1 MSGEGTLA
9 ARAKSGG
16 GWNFRVSVSRTSMSV
31 IAGIGWSPPSWR
43 SRKDTAFCASLAR
56 VASSRRM
63 SFANSPDPSAP
74 SILEVGQL
82 VREFGSTRA
91 VAGVTFSLAPGDSL
105 ALFGPN
111 GAGKTTLLRVL
122 AGLLKPTS
130 GSARVAG
137 VQLPGGPLA
146 RSRVGLISHHT
157 MLYEA
162 LSARENV
169 SFSARLYGTR
179 DAKARVEDALRQ
191 MSMLERADTPVRSL
205 SRGMQQRV
213 SIARAMVHS
222 PQLVLA
228 DEPYSGL
235 DESSAR
241 ALTVLLQELRSAG
254 TAIIIVT
261 HNLAEGLSLAT
272 HAAVMQR
279 GKFVRYDAAHRIDA
293 SSYATTYRES
303 LAASG

>member
-1 MSGEGTLA
+1 MIPASQSTILSNA
-9 ARAKSGG
+9 API
-16 GWNFRVSVSRTSMSV
+16 V
-31 IAGIGWSPPSWR
+31 
-43 SRKDTAFCASLAR
+43 
-56 VASSRRM
+56 
-63 SFANSPDPSAP
+63 
-74 SILEVGQL
+74 EVGEL
-82 VREFGSTRA
+82 TRAFGSRMA
-91 VAGVTFSLAPGDSL
+91 VAGVTFSLAPGECL
-105 ALFGPN
+105 AVFGPN

-130 GSARVAG
+130 GSARLAG
-137 VQLPGGPLA
+137 MALPGGSLA

-169 SFSARLYGTR
+169 SFAARLYGIR
-179 DAKARVEDALRQ
+179 DPGERVDDALRG
-191 MSMLERADTPVRSL
+191 MSMLERADAPVRLL

-222 PQLVLA
+222 PQVVLA

-235 DESSAR
+235 DESGAR
-241 ALTVLLQELRSAG
+241 ALTTLLRELRSAG
-254 TAIIIVT
+254 AAVVIVT

-279 GKFVRYDAAHRIDA
+279 GKFARYDASDRIDPA
-293 SSYATTYRES
+293 SYVATYRDAV
-303 LAASG
+303 AAGG

>member
-1 MSGEGTLA
+1 MSSPISTVA
-9 ARAKSGG
+9 API
-16 GWNFRVSVSRTSMSV
+16 VE
-31 IAGIGWSPPSWR
+31 
-43 SRKDTAFCASLAR
+43 
-56 VASSRRM
+56 VAE
-63 SFANSPDPSAP
+63 
-74 SILEVGQL
+74 LT
-82 VREFGSTRA
+82 REFGPRQA
-91 VAGVTFSLAPGDSL
+91 VAGVTFSLAPGECL

-130 GSARVAG
+130 GTARISGIA
-137 VQLPGGPLA
+137 LPGGPLA

-157 MLYEA
+157 MLYDA

-169 SFSARLYGTR
+169 SFSARLYGIR
-179 DAKARVEDALRQ
+179 DARTRVEDSLRR
-191 MSMLERADTPVRSL
+191 MSMLERADASIRSL

-235 DESSAR
+235 DESGAR
-241 ALTVLLQELRSAG
+241 ALTSVLQELRSAG
-254 TAIIIVT
+254 TAIIVVT

-279 GKFVRYDAAHRIDA
+279 GRFVRYESTDSIDA
-293 SSYATTYRES
+293 RSYAGTYREA
-303 LAASG
+303 LAAGG

>member
-1 MSGEGTLA
+1 MSSTISTGGSPAPIVEVADLA
-9 ARAKSGG
+9 
-16 GWNFRVSVSRTSMSV
+16 
-31 IAGIGWSPPSWR
+31 
-43 SRKDTAFCASLAR
+43 
-56 VASSRRM
+56 
-63 SFANSPDPSAP
+63 
-74 SILEVGQL
+74 
-82 VREFGSTRA
+82 REFGSTRA
-91 VAGVTFSLAPGDSL
+91 VAGVTFSLAAGECL

-162 LSARENV
+162 LSPRENV
-169 SFSARLYGTR
+169 SFSARLYGIR
-179 DAKARVEDALRQ
+179 DVRGRVDDSLRR
-191 MSMLERADTPVRSL
+191 MSMLERADAPIRSL

-235 DESSAR
+235 DESGAR
-241 ALTVLLQELRSAG
+241 ALTTLLRELRTAG
-254 TAIIIVT
+254 TSIIIVT

-279 GKFVRYDAAHRIDA
+279 GQFVRYDRADRIDA
-293 SSYATTYRES
+293 SAYLTTYREV

>member
-1 MSGEGTLA
+1 MSSKISAVA
-9 ARAKSGG
+9 API
-16 GWNFRVSVSRTSMSV
+16 V
-31 IAGIGWSPPSWR
+31 
-43 SRKDTAFCASLAR
+43 D
-56 VASSRRM
+56 VAE
-63 SFANSPDPSAP
+63 
-74 SILEVGQL
+74 LT
-82 VREFGSTRA
+82 REFGPRQA
-91 VAGVTFSLAPGDSL
+91 VAGVTFSLAPGECL

-130 GSARVAG
+130 GAARISG
-137 VQLPGGPLA
+137 IPLPGGPLA

-157 MLYEA
+157 MLYYA

-169 SFSARLYGTR
+169 SFSARLYGIR
-179 DAKARVEDALRQ
+179 DAGARVENSLQR
-191 MSMLERADTPVRSL
+191 MSMLERADAPIRSL

-235 DESSAR
+235 DESGAR
-241 ALTVLLQELRSAG
+241 ALTALLQELRSAG
-254 TAIIIVT
+254 TAIIVVT
-261 HNLAEGLSLAT
+261 HNLVEGLSLAT

-279 GKFVRYDAAHRIDA
+279 GRFVRYDSAGSIDA
-293 SSYATTYRES
+293 KSYAATYREA
-303 LAASG
+303 LAAGG

>member
-1 MSGEGTLA
+1 MSSEISSVA
-9 ARAKSGG
+9 APIVEAADLTR
-16 GWNFRVSVSRTSMSV
+16 
-31 IAGIGWSPPSWR
+31 
-43 SRKDTAFCASLAR
+43 D
-56 VASSRRM
+56 
-63 SFANSPDPSAP
+63 
-74 SILEVGQL
+74 
-82 VREFGSTRA
+82 FGSRQA
-91 VAGVTFSLAPGDSL
+91 VAGVTFSLAPGECL

-130 GSARVAG
+130 GSARISG
-137 VQLPGGPLA
+137 IPLPGGPLA

-169 SFSARLYGTR
+169 AFSARLYGIR
-179 DAKARVEDALRQ
+179 DATARVEDSLRR
-191 MSMLERADTPVRSL
+191 MSMLQRADASIRSL

-235 DESSAR
+235 DDSGAR
-241 ALTVLLQELRSAG
+241 ALTSVLQELRSAG
-254 TAIIIVT
+254 TAIIVVT
-261 HNLAEGLSLAT
+261 HNLVEGLALAT

-279 GKFVRYDAAHRIDA
+279 GKFVRYEGAGSIDA
-293 SSYATTYRES
+293 KSYAATYREA
-303 LAASG
+303 LATGG

>member
-1 MSGEGTLA
+1 MFSAIPTGA
-9 ARAKSGG
+9 
-16 GWNFRVSVSRTSMSV
+16 
-31 IAGIGWSPPSWR
+31 SPPSIVEV
-43 SRKDTAFCASLAR
+43 AELAR
-56 VASSRRM
+56 
-63 SFANSPDPSAP
+63 D
-74 SILEVGQL
+74 
-82 VREFGSTRA
+82 FGPRRA
-91 VAGVTFSLAPGDSL
+91 VAGVTFSLAPGECL

-130 GSARVAG
+130 GSARVSG
-137 VQLPGGPLA
+137 IQLPGGPLA
-146 RSRVGLISHHT
+146 RSRIGLISHHT

-162 LSARENV
+162 LSPRENV
-169 SFSARLYGTR
+169 SFSARLYGVR
-179 DAKARVEDALRQ
+179 DARVRVEDSLRR
-191 MSMLERADTPVRSL
+191 MSMLERADTPIRSL

-235 DESSAR
+235 DESGAR
-241 ALTVLLQELRSAG
+241 ALTALLQELRSAG
-254 TAIIIVT
+254 TAIIVVT

-279 GKFVRYDAAHRIDA
+279 GKFLRYDSADRIDA
-293 SSYATTYRES
+293 GSYAVTYREA

>member
-1 MSGEGTLA
+1 M
-9 ARAKSGG
+9 
-16 GWNFRVSVSRTSMSV
+16 
-31 IAGIGWSPPSWR
+31 
-43 SRKDTAFCASLAR
+43 
-56 VASSRRM
+56 SSRI
-63 SFANSPDPSAP
+63 STSAAP
-74 SILEVGQL
+74 SVEVVEL
-82 VREFGSTRA
+82 AREFGPTKA
-91 VAGVTFSLAPGDSL
+91 VAGVSFSLAPGECL

-130 GSARVAG
+130 GSARISGIA
-137 VQLPGGPLA
+137 LPGGPLA

-169 SFSARLYGTR
+169 TFSARLYGIR
-179 DAKARVEDALRQ
+179 DARARVDDALKR
-191 MSMLERADTPVRSL
+191 MSMLERADASVRSL

-235 DESSAR
+235 DESGAR
-241 ALTVLLQELRSAG
+241 SLTALLQELRSAG
-254 TAIIIVT
+254 TAIIVVT
-261 HNLAEGLSLAT
+261 HNLVEGLSLAT

-279 GKFVRYDAAHRIDA
+279 GKFVRYDAAGRVDA
-293 SSYATTYRES
+293 KSYAAKYREA
-303 LAASG
+303 LAAGG

>member
-1 MSGEGTLA
+1 MSSKISTGATPIVE
-9 ARAKSGG
+9 
-16 GWNFRVSVSRTSMSV
+16 
-31 IAGIGWSPPSWR
+31 
-43 SRKDTAFCASLAR
+43 
-56 VASSRRM
+56 VA
-63 SFANSPDPSAP
+63 D
-74 SILEVGQL
+74 LT
-82 VREFGSTRA
+82 REFGPTQA
-91 VAGVTFSLAPGDSL
+91 VAGVTLSLAPGECL

-130 GSARVAG
+130 GSARISGIA
-137 VQLPGGPLA
+137 LPGGPLA

-169 SFSARLYGTR
+169 TFSAHLYGIR
-179 DAKARVEDALRQ
+179 DARARVEDALRR
-191 MSMLERADTPVRSL
+191 MSMLDRADASVRSL

-235 DESSAR
+235 DESGAR
-241 ALTVLLQELRSAG
+241 ALTLVLQELRSAG
-254 TAIIIVT
+254 TAIIVVT
-261 HNLAEGLSLAT
+261 HNLIEGLSLAT

-279 GKFVRYDAAHRIDA
+279 GRFVRYEAASRIDA
-293 SSYATTYRES
+293 KSYAATYREA
-303 LAASG
+303 LAAGG